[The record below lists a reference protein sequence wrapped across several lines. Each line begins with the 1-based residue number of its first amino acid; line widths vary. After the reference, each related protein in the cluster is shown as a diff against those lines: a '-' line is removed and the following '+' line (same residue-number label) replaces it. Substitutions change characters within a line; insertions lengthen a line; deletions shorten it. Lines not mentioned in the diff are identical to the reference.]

1 MQTYTGNILECVS
14 VDVTRGDS
22 RTAGTEIESLTL
34 GNGWYRRFSGVK
46 YFYTVC
52 GWVDVLVCL
61 SKNRS
66 SMETDLRKK
75 WGRVLRR
82 LLNLLAKQ
90 NLLAKHKANDD
101 RKYLQYKRYLFI
113 LKSSLHIYYNTDYR
127 EVRER
132 RMNYKIHCLF
142 L

>member
-1 MQTYTGNILECVS
+1 M
-14 VDVTRGDS
+14 
-22 RTAGTEIESLTL
+22 
-34 GNGWYRRFSGVK
+34 
-46 YFYTVC
+46 
-52 GWVDVLVCL
+52 
-61 SKNRS
+61 
-66 SMETDLRKK
+66 
-75 WGRVLRR
+75 
-82 LLNLLAKQ
+82 LNLLAKQ